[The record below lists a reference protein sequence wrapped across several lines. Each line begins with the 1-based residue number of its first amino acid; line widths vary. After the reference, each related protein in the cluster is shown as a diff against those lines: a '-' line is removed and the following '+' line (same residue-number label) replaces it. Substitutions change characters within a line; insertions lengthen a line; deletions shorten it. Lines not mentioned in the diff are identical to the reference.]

1 MKLRTVG
8 LITTLALGLLA
19 APLPAKAQQAVK
31 VYRIGYLHYRPGPTA
46 NERAFLKGLRG
57 LGWVEGKNIHIEYRW
72 AAGKRDRLPALAE
85 ELVRLKVDLIVT
97 GTWMAGMAAKKATT
111 KIPIVTVAAAD
122 AVQNGLVA
130 SLARPGGNITGMS
143 EQYTDLH
150 LKLLEVLHETLPKV
164 KRVAFLR
171 NPTSRMLARILRGFQ
186 AMSPAM
192 GLTIQSIEVRH
203 PDEVESALEAAAQER
218 VGALVVPAA
227 MYTANGR
234 AIAKFAAKHRVPVLS
249 LSKNS
254 VEKNFGLLAYAPS
267 WVDMYRRAATYV
279 DKVLKGA
286 KPADLPIDQPK
297 KFDLIINLKTAKAL
311 GITIPPNVLYQATK
325 VIK

>member
-1 MKLRTVG
+1 
-8 LITTLALGLLA
+8 
-19 APLPAKAQQAVK
+19 
-31 VYRIGYLHYRPGPTA
+31 
-46 NERAFLKGLRG
+46 
-57 LGWVEGKNIHIEYRW
+57 
-72 AAGKRDRLPALAE
+72 
-85 ELVRLKVDLIVT
+85 
-97 GTWMAGMAAKKATT
+97 MAGMAAKKATT

-171 NPTSRMLARILRGFQ
+171 NPTSRTLARILRGFQ

-192 GLTIQSIEVRH
+192 GLTIQSIEIRH

-234 AIAKFAAKHRVPVLS
+234 AIAKFSARPMIPSPITSRLS
-249 LSKNS
+249 PW
-254 VEKNFGLLAYAPS
+254 G
-267 WVDMYRRAATYV
+267 RRCCGSAGSASMP
-279 DKVLKGA
+279 GA
-286 KPADLPIDQPK
+286 HSL
-297 KFDLIINLKTAKAL
+297 
-311 GITIPPNVLYQATK
+311 
-325 VIK
+325 